1 MTMIDLTIIVRQS
14 QIVAAPGGQ
23 EHEQKI
29 VGRRQNLAVL
39 VVAATGR
46 YRRFVVVVVV
56 LERQSRRN
64 PIKLFACRVA
74 QMAPLLSASFGQP
87 RITFVGTDKVQS
99 TPNAILF
106 RRLGKPP
113 DQFAIHGIV
122 PVIVIDHFGILVG
135 SSVGNHFHHVRF
147 LIRSNVVVVAVAVR
161 FVGLL
166 LLLLLLF
173 EKSSK
178 DHGTTPRFERVRVD
192 RGDLNVISAA
202 DFARFGNGN
211 GNPVAPMGRRR
222 RGRVAA
228 VLVVVCLVLRRGIIC
243 WLLLCGGGTNV
254 GQTDI
259 FWLQRRRIGR
269 RRHAVNGS
277 SW

>member
-166 LLLLLLF
+166 LLLF